1 MREQHGAHTRRSA
14 LAICCLAAAAAG
26 CGGHR
31 AAPPKPTPA
40 AERAV
45 AGRFARAVLHGDAP
59 TALTLLAN
67 PEDGALEGVVR
78 ASAAL
83 WTRRDAVVR
92 PKPTHAGD
100 RWTFRYSGT
109 RVRGDGAYEQRT
121 GRLVVVIRGVAAGAR
136 VEFFAFT
143 REVTV
148 LRTHH
153 DSQLL
158 PSVR

>member
-1 MREQHGAHTRRSA
+1 M
-14 LAICCLAAAAAG
+14 
-26 CGGHR
+26 
-31 AAPPKPTPA
+31 
-40 AERAV
+40 
-45 AGRFARAVLHGDAP
+45 
-59 TALTLLAN
+59 LAN
-67 PEDGALEGVVR
+67 PQDGALDGVVR

-83 WTRRDAVVR
+83 WKRQHATVR
-92 PKPTHAGD
+92 PAPTHAGD

-109 RVRGDGAYEQRT
+109 RVRGDGAYEQRS
-121 GRLVVVIRGVAAGAR
+121 GRLVVVITGAEARAR
-136 VEFFAFT
+136 VDFFAFT

>member
-1 MREQHGAHTRRSA
+1 MLRGETNRA
-14 LAICCLAAAAAG
+14 LG
-26 CGGHR
+26 
-31 AAPPKPTPA
+31 
-40 AERAV
+40 
-45 AGRFARAVLHGDAP
+45 
-59 TALTLLAN
+59 LLAN
-67 PEDGALEGVVR
+67 PEDGALGGVVR

-83 WTRRDAVVR
+83 WKRQPAIVG

-100 RWTFRYSGT
+100 RWTFAYSGR
-109 RVRGDGAYEQRT
+109 RVRGDGAYEQRS
-121 GRLVVVIRGVAAGAR
+121 GRLVVVITRVEAGAR
-136 VEFFAFT
+136 VEFFAFS

>member
-1 MREQHGAHTRRSA
+1 M

-31 AAPPKPTPA
+31 AAPEHPTPA
-40 AERAV
+40 AERAI
-45 AGRFARAVLHGDAP
+45 AGQFARAVLHGE
-59 TALTLLAN
+59 TNQALGLLAN
-67 PEDGALEGVVR
+67 PQDGALGGVVR

-83 WTRRDAVVR
+83 WKRQHAAVG

-100 RWTFRYSGT
+100 RWTFGYSGR
-109 RVRGDGAYEQRT
+109 RVRGDGAFEERS
-121 GRLVVVIRGVAAGAR
+121 GRLVVVIAGVEAGAR